1 MAKLIEL
8 LKKYGNHKNNNNYL
22 EIMQLYIEMARI
34 NQEVSGNHAHACK
47 LLMSAKTI
55 SVLLY
60 NGSNEVITKVIDPL
74 LDLSLKAI
82 EEKQA
87 TQSLT
92 RGSQRA

>member
-1 MAKLIEL
+1 MLKLIDL
-8 LKKYGNHKNNNNYL
+8 LKQCKNDKNYQ

-82 EEKQA
+82 EEKQS